1 LPLPGA
7 GCMGGSSRSFCR
19 APHAVARRWTERGG
33 SMSWTRPAFEEIK
46 MDAEAKSYFDGL
58 VAAAED
64 G

>member
-1 LPLPGA
+1 
-7 GCMGGSSRSFCR
+7 
-19 APHAVARRWTERGG
+19 
-33 SMSWTRPAFEEIK
+33 MSWTRPAFEEIK